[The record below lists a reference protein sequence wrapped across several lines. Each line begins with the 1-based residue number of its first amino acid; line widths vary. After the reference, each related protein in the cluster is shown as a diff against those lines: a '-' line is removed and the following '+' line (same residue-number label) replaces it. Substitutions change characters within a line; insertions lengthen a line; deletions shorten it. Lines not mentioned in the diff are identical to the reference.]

1 MALKSKLEL
10 NLLIIDLMGY
20 GPTTKSESD
29 RCSRASMFCDVEDGF
44 FEKCHAAEERHRSE
58 MRGWATAAEPDR
70 SFLYEIRALATRQY

>member
-29 RCSRASMFCDVEDGF
+29 RCWVSDVSVQFPVFDIPFWIKLFRIGIIFWVTCHSPEISVSCV
-44 FEKCHAAEERHRSE
+44 EK
-58 MRGWATAAEPDR
+58 
-70 SFLYEIRALATRQY
+70 